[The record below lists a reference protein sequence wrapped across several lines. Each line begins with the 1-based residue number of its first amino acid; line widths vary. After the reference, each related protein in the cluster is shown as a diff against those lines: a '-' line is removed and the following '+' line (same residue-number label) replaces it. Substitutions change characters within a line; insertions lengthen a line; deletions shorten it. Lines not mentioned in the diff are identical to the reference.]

1 MIVIKHYM
9 LICLM
14 KNNYIFQSK
23 NVKRKVTV
31 FNVRFNK
38 RDIEWILISAV

>member
-1 MIVIKHYM
+1 MIVIKNYM
-9 LICLM
+9 LMYLM
-14 KNNYIFQSK
+14 KNKYIFQSK

-38 RDIEWILISAV
+38 RDVEWILISDV

>member
-1 MIVIKHYM
+1 
-9 LICLM
+9 M
-14 KNNYIFQSK
+14 KNSYIFQSK

-38 RDIEWILISAV
+38 RNVEWILISDV